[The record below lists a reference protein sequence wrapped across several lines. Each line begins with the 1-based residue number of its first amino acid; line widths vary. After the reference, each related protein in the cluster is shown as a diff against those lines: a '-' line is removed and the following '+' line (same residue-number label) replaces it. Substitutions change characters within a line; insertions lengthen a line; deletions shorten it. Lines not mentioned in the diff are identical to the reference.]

1 MKGIVLAGGLGS
13 RLKPLTDA
21 TNKHLLPIYNKPMVY
36 YPIQTLVDAGIDDIM
51 IVTGGPH
58 AGDFIRVLKN
68 GETFGLKKLHYAYQ
82 EGEGGIAQALSMAET
97 FVGGEDCAVVLGD
110 NIIADNIQAH
120 VRDFDAIKGCMVFV
134 KEVSDPERFGVV
146 EWGEKEPGEWG
157 KGSVVDIIEKPLR
170 PPSNDAV
177 IGLYMYD
184 NTVFSKIKALSP
196 SARGE
201 LEVTDLNKVYLKDKQ
216 LEVRR
221 ITGTWL
227 DCGTPES
234 LAEATSKF
242 YNDANEN

>member
-1 MKGIVLAGGLGS
+1 MKGIILAGGLGS

-21 TNKHLLPIYNKPMVY
+21 TNKHLLPIYDRPMVS

-110 NIIADNIQAH
+110 NIIADNVHAH
-120 VRDFDAIKGCMVFV
+120 VHAFKSTKGCMVFV
-134 KEVSDPERFGVV
+134 KEVTDPERFGVI
-146 EWGEKEPGEWG
+146 EWESKAV
-157 KGSVVDIIEKPLR
+157 KDIIEKPIC

-177 IGLYMYD
+177 IGLYLYD

-201 LEVTDLNKVYLKDKQ
+201 LEVTDLNKMYLADNQ

-227 DCGTPES
+227 DCGTPDS
-234 LAEATSKF
+234 MAEATSKF
-242 YNDANEN
+242 YNDSKGL